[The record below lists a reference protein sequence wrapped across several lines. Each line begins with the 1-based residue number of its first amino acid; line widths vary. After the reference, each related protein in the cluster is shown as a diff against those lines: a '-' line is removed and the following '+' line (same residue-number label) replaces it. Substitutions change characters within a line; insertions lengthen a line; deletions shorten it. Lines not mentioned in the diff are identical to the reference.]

1 MGYRSFL
8 VVIDDFS
15 KIVWTVALKINITQ
29 TITNSSENILSSSK
43 RRPNLN
49 ESDCGSEFFY

>member
-1 MGYRSFL
+1 MGYKYLL

-15 KIVWTVALKINITQ
+15 KLVWTNALKNNIAQ

-43 RRPNLN
+43 GRPNLN